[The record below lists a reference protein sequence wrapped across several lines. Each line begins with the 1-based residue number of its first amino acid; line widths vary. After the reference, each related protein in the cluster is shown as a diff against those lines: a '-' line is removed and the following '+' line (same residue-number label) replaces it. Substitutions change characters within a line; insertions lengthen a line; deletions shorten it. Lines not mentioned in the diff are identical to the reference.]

1 MANTL
6 VVNEILIFQNQNH
19 NIIKNYACMF
29 VEKWMKK
36 KINLIFIVP
45 QNMIIYVNINVTYFF
60 GRDIVRQSM
69 VYVCSI
75 KQLSFEIHSQ
85 KLKDPHFIQTV
96 STHCIASAIKLLTNS
111 THLEV
116 KMELLSRPSFT
127 AIALIKHN
135 PCFLRTT
142 PFSGLYSYRNRNKN
156 R

>member
-6 VVNEILIFQNQNH
+6 VFNEILIFSNQNH

-75 KQLSFEIHSQ
+75 KQLVLKSIH
-85 KLKDPHFIQTV
+85 KT
-96 STHCIASAIKLLTNS
+96 
-111 THLEV
+111 
-116 KMELLSRPSFT
+116 
-127 AIALIKHN
+127 
-135 PCFLRTT
+135 
-142 PFSGLYSYRNRNKN
+142 
-156 R
+156 

>member
-60 GRDIVRQSM
+60 GRYIVRQSM

-75 KQLSFEIHSQ
+75 K
-85 KLKDPHFIQTV
+85 
-96 STHCIASAIKLLTNS
+96 
-111 THLEV
+111 
-116 KMELLSRPSFT
+116 
-127 AIALIKHN
+127 
-135 PCFLRTT
+135 
-142 PFSGLYSYRNRNKN
+142 
-156 R
+156 